1 MANLGGATDSKIV
14 AMVGLGGAIALAVAW
29 LLPKVEHHHPDVV
42 HVTHPVPVH
51 AAAIHS
57 TPATGPAA
65 LKQSMSGPRDYN
77 LSGMAI
83 ENIDLATGNVPFA
96 MSI

>member
-1 MANLGGATDSKIV
+1 MANLGGATNSKIV

-29 LLPKVEHHHPDVV
+29 LLPKVEHKHPDVV
-42 HVTHPVPVH
+42 HVSHPVPVH
-51 AAAIHS
+51 AVHS

-65 LKQSMSGPRDYN
+65 LHQSMSGPRDYN

-83 ENIDLATGNVPFA
+83 ENIDLATGNVPFGI
-96 MSI
+96 SGI